1 MSEDGVTSRRPYL
14 LRAMHEWMTDNGQT
28 PFIVV
33 DAQVPGVAVPEHH
46 VEDGKIVLNIS
57 HQATD
62 GLEIGN
68 EMITFSARFDA
79 VFEQVFIP
87 PAAVLGIYARES
99 GQGMI
104 FTMDGEGAEGGDDEP
119 PSGGSKPTLRVVK

>member
-1 MSEDGVTSRRPYL
+1 MSERPVTSRRPYL

-33 DAQVPGVAVPEHH
+33 DADYADVVVPRRH
-46 VEDGKIVLNIS
+46 VDDGKIILNIS
-57 HQATD
+57 ADATD

-68 EMITFSARFDA
+68 DMISFSARFDA
-79 VFEQVFIP
+79 AFEQIFIP
-87 PAAVLGIYARES
+87 PGAVLGIYARES

-104 FTMDGEGAEGGDDEP
+104 FTADGEGDGDDD
-119 PSGGSKPTLRVVK
+119 GGNTPGGGKPTLRVVK